1 MQTEPSMPA
10 DSLLTDLG
18 KRLVGGSL
26 SDAALQR
33 ATESAPDVA
42 ILPWANVVK
51 IGGQSIMDR
60 GRGAVGPL
68 VDEIVAN
75 LTKHKMI
82 LGTGAGTR
90 ARHIYS
96 LAIDLGLPVGVLTV
110 LGTAVAWQNAQML
123 QYLLARHG
131 IAFLEPE
138 GFPSL
143 PHYLMERG
151 AVICQGMPPYKLWE
165 QNPEIGRIPPQRTD
179 TGCFLIAEVYGAR
192 KMIYVKDEDGL
203 YTADPKKD
211 RDAQHIA
218 RISVQELLKA
228 DQDDLIVERAVLD
241 LMLSA
246 RHIREIQFV
255 NGLKPGQLSAAL
267 NGEPVGT
274 IIFNAEFKGGTAS

>member
-1 MQTEPSMPA
+1 MPDTTENAM
-10 DSLLTDLG
+10 LTELG
-18 KRLVGGSL
+18 RRLVSGSL

-33 ATESAPDVA
+33 ATAAAPNFA
-42 ILPWANVVK
+42 ILPWVNVVK

-60 GRGAVGPL
+60 GRSAVAPL

-75 LTKHKMI
+75 LTRHKMI

-90 ARHIYS
+90 ARHVYS

-123 QYLLARHG
+123 QYLLAQHG
-131 IAFLEPE
+131 IAFIEPE
-138 GFPSL
+138 GFASL

-165 QNPEIGRIPPQRTD
+165 ANPEIGRIPPERTD
-179 TGCFLIAEVYGAR
+179 TGCFLIAEVFGAR

-211 RDAQHIA
+211 LAARHIP
-218 RISVQELLKA
+218 RISLQELLER
-228 DQDDLIVERAVLD
+228 DQDDLVVERAVLD

-246 RHIREIQFV
+246 RHIREIQFI
-255 NGLKPGQLSAAL
+255 NGLKPGQLTAAL
-267 NGEPVGT
+267 AGEPVGT
-274 IIFNAEFKGGTAS
+274 IIYNAT